1 MEGGEQDVKRTEQ
14 LDAEETL
21 VRFVES
27 PWSDPRAVVQR
38 SDLAANLDGAPNR
51 CRRHLGRL
59 AAAQVV
65 VLPQL
70 RSSAIGRAA
79 LTVNYRFECDW
90 KGGAL
95 S

>member
-1 MEGGEQDVKRTEQ
+1 MESGEQDVERTGR

-38 SDLAANLDGAPNR
+38 SDPAEDLGGAGDR
-51 CRRHLGRL
+51 GRRHLGRL
-59 AAAQVV
+59 AVRKVV
-65 VLPQL
+65 VLPL
-70 RSSAIGRAA
+70 LMRAIGRAA
-79 LTVNYRFECDW
+79 LRSANHFNSSLE
-90 KGGAL
+90 GGAA